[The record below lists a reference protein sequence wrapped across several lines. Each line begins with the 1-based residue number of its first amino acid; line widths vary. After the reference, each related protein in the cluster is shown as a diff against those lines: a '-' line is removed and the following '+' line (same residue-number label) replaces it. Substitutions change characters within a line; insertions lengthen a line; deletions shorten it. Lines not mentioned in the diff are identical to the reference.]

1 MPSHN
6 PESRYHRPHARAGN
20 LFEDPPTNKPA
31 VASGPLSSKDPD
43 DSPCPRHMLQEAT
56 CCTENGNAT
65 TWISNLPT
73 QLSATGLVLSSWVWT
88 PSGPR
93 PIVALPS
100 PATVT
105 RDTGGTST
113 GIGDAQLRIQV
124 DKKETQCAW
133 RECGPMGGW
142 GRSLQLG
149 TWPSPEGSS
158 GARQAEFVRG
168 PQVVNIHGVRP
179 GREKPIGSRRAR
191 VNRRRSH
198 HAARTWED
206 GGMECNLCPTELVV
220 PMAGRE
226 GPRSNTRDRPGIRG
240 FVSDGCWLLA
250 ARTARQQQQPA
261 RTCFRGRRGDSTR
274 NHLKSQ
280 ARPTQPLLSA
290 GPPRPGS

>member
-1 MPSHN
+1 MLNSGFRLIKRKHN
-6 PESRYHRPHARAGN
+6 VR
-20 LFEDPPTNKPA
+20 
-31 VASGPLSSKDPD
+31 
-43 DSPCPRHMLQEAT
+43 
-56 CCTENGNAT
+56 
-65 TWISNLPT
+65 
-73 QLSATGLVLSSWVWT
+73 
-88 PSGPR
+88 
-93 PIVALPS
+93 
-100 PATVT
+100 
-105 RDTGGTST
+105 
-113 GIGDAQLRIQV
+113 
-124 DKKETQCAW
+124 W
-133 RECGPMGGW
+133 RECGPMGDW

-149 TWPSPEGSS
+149 TGPSPEGSS

-240 FVSDGCWLLA
+240 FVPNGCWLLA

-274 NHLKSQ
+274 NHLKSPSQ
-280 ARPTQPLLSA
+280 ANPTPALGWPTTPWQLTSSCSTL
-290 GPPRPGS
+290 PPRAPWWRTPASASPNYPNGSSRARSGA